1 MFSFFNPSA
10 RVARPRIATRRT
22 ACKVPAISNL
32 NLTNLNMCAIVTTEV
47 VTTIEQELAG
57 LLGLTD
63 YEARAYVALVR
74 EGALTSYAVAK
85 ASGIP
90 VSKSYEAVEGLARKG
105 GAVLLP
111 GTPNRHSAVPPD
123 TLLTGARQRYSTAL
137 ESLSAALADLPAHA
151 EQDVPALWQAA
162 LEAGLAQTAA
172 RVGASQRTVVGA
184 LPFLG
189 REALESSLA
198 DAARRGVLVQV
209 VSSGDESLTL
219 LLDDR
224 EAILASAQA
233 PGAEVIGSGN
243 PALVALCR
251 MRLRGASASPFLR
264 PSEDVAQWLRWEEE
278 KGLRLLKTS

>member
-1 MFSFFNPSA
+1 MVNN
-10 RVARPRIATRRT
+10 VEQ
-22 ACKVPAISNL
+22 K
-32 NLTNLNMCAIVTTEV
+32 LT
-47 VTTIEQELAG
+47 G

-63 YEARAYVALVR
+63 YEARAYVALLR

-111 GTPNRHSAVPPD
+111 GSPSRHSAVPPD
-123 TLLTGARQRYSTAL
+123 ALLTGVRQRYSSAL

-151 EQDVPALWQAA
+151 EQAVPALWHAGP
-162 LEAGLAQTAA
+162 EAGLAQTAA
-172 RVGASQRTVVGA
+172 RLGTAQRTVVGA
-184 LPFLG
+184 LPPAG
-189 REALESSLA
+189 REALEAALA
-198 DAARRGVLVQV
+198 DAARRGVLVQI
-209 VSSGDESLTL
+209 VSSGDDSLTL

-224 EAILASAQA
+224 EAILASLQA
-233 PGAEVIGSGN
+233 PDAEVVGSGN

-251 MRLRGASASPFLR
+251 TRLRGASASPFLR
-264 PSEDVAQWLRWEEE
+264 PSEDVAQWLRWEEQ